1 MKKNTDILCFN
12 SIKATNGPVIIHRS
26 VLKFHDFFLKRGY
39 NVSIIFKEG
48 IFDTEYIPNQTP
60 QNHNFDSKLAKIK
73 YSFKSKLIGFYRS
86 ISILNSLSYYYFD
99 FSLKLKVKRYLKLNR
114 NPEIVVTDSE
124 REMYHFLKNNKNNTK
139 TVLFMHSD
147 GIPLKMI
154 TLTSPNIENTFFYK
168 RMKKRYLYTIS
179 NVNRIV
185 FICDI
190 GMQNFIKIY
199 PDFDRSKLFVVLNGV
214 EEQTSEKLETNSVSK
229 STYNLSCVGS
239 VSHRKGQDII
249 INALACADRSFIDK
263 IHVNIIGDG
272 PARNDIE
279 ELIRL
284 NNLSDNVSMLG
295 SIDNSKV
302 RKYLS
307 NSNIFI
313 LMSRNEGL
321 PISIIEAM
329 REGLAVISTDTS
341 GIPELVENNY
351 NGLLIDPSV
360 EQLKKIFNNM
370 DIYNW
375 NLMGENSK
383 KLFEKKFKLDRV
395 FSEYCD
401 IYDSLTK

>member
-26 VLKFHDFFLKRGY
+26 VLKFHAFFLKRGY

-73 YSFKSKLIGFYRS
+73 YSFKSKVIGFYRS

-147 GIPLKMI
+147 GVPLKMI
-154 TLTSPNIENTFFYK
+154 TLTSPNIEKTFFYK
-168 RMKKRYLYTIS
+168 RMKKRYLYTIK
-179 NVNRIV
+179 NVDRIV

-190 GMQNFIKIY
+190 GMQNFIKSY
-199 PDFDRSKLFVVLNGV
+199 PDFDRSKLSVVLNGI
-214 EEQTSEKLETNSVSK
+214 EEQTSGKTETNSVSQ
-229 STYNLSCVGS
+229 STFNLSCVGS

-249 INALACADRSFIDK
+249 INALACADRSTIDK

-272 PARNDIE
+272 PARKEIE
-279 ELIRL
+279 ELIRS
-284 NNLSDNVSMLG
+284 NNLTENVSMLG
-295 SIDNSKV
+295 AIDNSKV

-313 LMSRNEGL
+313 LTSRNEGL

-329 REGLAVISTDTS
+329 REGLAIISTNIS

-360 EQLKKIFNNM
+360 EQLKDIFNNI
-370 DIYNW
+370 DSYNW
-375 NLMGENSK
+375 EIMGENSL
-383 KLFEKKFKLDRV
+383 KLFNDKFTLDRV